1 MSGELAPIG
10 PEMGRR
16 NRRLIAE
23 RTGWPKGAVEA
34 CEAIERDHPGW
45 RVDYMHE
52 SNIRGFEHAAG
63 FYGVIAINRREERTV
78 YGATAEELTEEIE
91 KG

>member
-10 PEMGRR
+10 PEMGRH
-16 NRRLIAE
+16 NQRLIAE
-23 RTGWPKGAVEA
+23 RIGWPKGAVEA
-34 CEAIERDHPGW
+34 IECDHPGW
-45 RVDYMHE
+45 RMDYRYE